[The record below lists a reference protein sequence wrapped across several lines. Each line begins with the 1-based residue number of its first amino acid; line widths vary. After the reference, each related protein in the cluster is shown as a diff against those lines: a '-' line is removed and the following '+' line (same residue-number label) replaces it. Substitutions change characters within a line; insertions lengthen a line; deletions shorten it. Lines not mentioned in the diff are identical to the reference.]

1 MSSPMTGVDLQA
13 PEAERESVV
22 WLYWD
27 ACRQSPDRLA
37 EANGRH
43 YLVCAIDD
51 TTCEITQEAQ
61 SQTQGLQAGLWMQCC
76 RS

>member
-37 EANGRH
+37 EANGET
-43 YLVCAIDD
+43 LP
-51 TTCEITQEAQ
+51 
-61 SQTQGLQAGLWMQCC
+61 GL
-76 RS
+76 RD